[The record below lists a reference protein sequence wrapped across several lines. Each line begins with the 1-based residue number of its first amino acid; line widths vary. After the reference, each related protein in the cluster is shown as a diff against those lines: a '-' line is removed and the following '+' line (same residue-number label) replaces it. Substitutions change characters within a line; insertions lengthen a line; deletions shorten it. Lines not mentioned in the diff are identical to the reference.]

1 MRRKGPLEFYMR
13 LWREY
18 GDTFEHRLGRTSIT
32 TFVHPDQ
39 IEHIFRSNKDNYDK
53 GTIVDLRAERVLG
66 ESLFISRGEVWD
78 DMRFLMDPPFDK
90 EGVTEFTWTM
100 QAAIDALDRRWE
112 GLAQRGETIDLVDE
126 MMRFTFSMISLAIF
140 SEDLSEEGAEA
151 RPAIVF
157 LLKYVQ
163 DLVLQPVF
171 YPAWVPTPANRHF
184 HQSMDQITALVQRH
198 IETRRGSGGMKPD
211 LISHFLTAKDPKGC
225 PMTDIQVR
233 DQVLTTFVA
242 GQENAALALAW
253 FWYLLSLH
261 PTIEAQVHA
270 ELDGLGDGQASLDAV
285 NSLMYSRRAYEEAI
299 RLYPVL
305 WVMPR
310 IALRDDVVGGY
321 RVPKGATVVVNSY
334 LTHRH
339 PDFWEDPERYDPDR
353 LRPERVKSLPPYA
366 YLPFG
371 GGKRKCLGNKF
382 AMNSSMLFIAAIGR
396 KYLIRPVPGHPIEP
410 FAFSTIRPR
419 YNMPATLQ
427 VRT

>member
-1 MRRKGPLEFYMR
+1 MRREGPLEFYMR

-18 GDTFEHRLGRTSIT
+18 GDTFEHRLGRVSIT

-39 IEHIFRSNKDNYDK
+39 IEHIFRTNKDNYDK
-53 GTIVDLRAERVLG
+53 GTIVDVRAERVLG
-66 ESLFISRGEVWD
+66 QSLFISRGETWD
-78 DMRFLMDPPFDK
+78 DMRFMMDPPFDK
-90 EGVTEFTWTM
+90 EGVTAFTWTM
-100 QAAIDALDRRWE
+100 QAAIDALDKRWE
-112 GLAQRGETIDLVDE
+112 TLARSGATIDLVDE

-140 SEDLSEEGAEA
+140 SEDLSEEGADA

-171 YPAWVPTPANRHF
+171 YPAWVPTPANRRF
-184 HQSMDQITALVQRH
+184 HQSMEQITALVQRH

-211 LISHFLTAKDPKGC
+211 LISHFLTNKDPKGC
-225 PMTDIQVR
+225 PMTEVQVR

-253 FWYLLSLH
+253 FWYLLAQH
-261 PTIEAQVHA
+261 PEIEQQVHS
-270 ELDGLGDGQASLDAV
+270 ELDSLAEGQASLEAA
-285 NSLMYSRRAYEEAI
+285 NGLTYSRRAYEEAI

-310 IALRDDVVGGY
+310 IALHDDVVGGY

-339 PDFWEDPERYDPDR
+339 PDFWESPERYDPDR

-382 AMNSSMLFIAAIGR
+382 AMNASMLFIAAIGR
-396 KYLIRPVPGHPIEP
+396 KYLIRPVPGHPVVPI
-410 FAFSTIRPR
+410 AVSTIRPK
-419 YNMPATLQ
+419 NKMPATLQ
-427 VRT
+427 LRT